1 MKSFSI
7 LRAIFPVA
15 VFFASHVQAQI
26 LSAQLYVYT
35 PLHGPYTYSPNSN
48 FSAGTADAG
57 NGGDY
62 YVNNWNEVGA
72 PPSLTNPTAPT
83 ELGSQRNGADSPL
96 TGGVLAGGLPLYTST
111 GSLSPIAFSLNYTN
125 ADNTGSSNSNFPK
138 PDGSNS
144 YPFYATSG
152 NANSVLAGQGVS
164 APTLTLNLEGLT
176 PTDSYTI
183 ITYVSGLFFT
193 GGTDSVSDGTQTF
206 YYQSTQGGGPTG
218 WVQGTA
224 SSSATATAANFIE
237 FDGVTSAT
245 GLETITLTGLSGAQP
260 ALEGFQVIDT
270 GSLAVP
276 EPSTWAMMLGG
287 LGVLAFYL
295 RRKSARL

>member
-1 MKSFSI
+1 MVP
-7 LRAIFPVA
+7 A
-15 VFFASHVQAQI
+15 FFTGHVQAQI

-35 PLHGPYTYSPNSN
+35 PLHGPYTYTPNSN
-48 FSAGTADAG
+48 FSAGTSAAG
-57 NGGDY
+57 NGGNY
-62 YVNNWNEVGA
+62 FVNNWNEVGA
-72 PPSLTNPTAPT
+72 PPNLTNPTAPT

-96 TGGVLAGGLPLYTST
+96 TGGVLDGGLPLYTST
-111 GSLSPIAFSLNYTN
+111 GALSPIAFSLNYTN
-125 ADNTGSSNSNFPK
+125 SDNTGSSNSNFPK

-164 APTLTLNLEGLT
+164 APTLTLNLKGLV

-206 YYQSTQGGGPTG
+206 FYQSTQSGGPTG

-224 SSSATATAANFIE
+224 TGSSSATAANFIE
-237 FDGVTSAT
+237 FDNFTSAT
-245 GLETITLTGLSGAQP
+245 GMGTVTLTGISGAQP
-260 ALEGFQVIDT
+260 ALEGFQIIDT
-270 GSLAVP
+270 GTVVVP
-276 EPSTWAMMLGG
+276 EPSAWAMMLGG
-287 LGVLAFYL
+287 LGLLGFLV
-295 RRKSARL
+295 RRKSAVRV